1 MSAET
6 ITTALFLITAVV
18 ASAVLINAVYPVIQT
33 MAGTFS
39 SSTHES
45 DVRIRTDFKIIAT
58 FASSS
63 QPPGIARVW
72 IKNIGT
78 ERISLSQIQRADV
91 FCGAVGNFDH
101 LTYNHVEPDN
111 LANLASGEWTED
123 FGTAYDLNSNSF
135 WDTGETLK
143 VTAKTAIPS
152 SGNNVYFQFALSNGV
167 WRSNEFTAS

>member
-58 FASSS
+58 FASQST
-63 QPPGIARVW
+63 GNATVW
-72 IKNIGT
+72 MKNIGS
-78 ERISLSQIQRADV
+78 ERISLSEIQRADV
-91 FCGAVGNFDH
+91 FCGKVGSFDH
-101 LTYNHVEPDN
+101 LTYTSDS
-111 LANLASGEWTED
+111 LGDKQWTAD
-123 FGTAYDLNSNSF
+123 FGPGYDLNANSY
-135 WDTGETLK
+135 WDSGETLK
-143 VTAKTAIPS
+143 VTAKTSIS
-152 SGNNVYFQFALSNGV
+152 SGDKVYFQFALPNGI

>member
-18 ASAVLINAVYPVIQT
+18 ASAVLINAVYPVIQN

-58 FASSS
+58 YANASGTA
-63 QPPGIARVW
+63 QIW
-72 IKNIGT
+72 MKNIGS
-78 ERISLSQIQRADV
+78 ERIGLADLQRADV
-91 FCGAVGNFDH
+91 FCGAVGSFDH
-101 LTYNHVEPDN
+101 LAHT
-111 LANLASGEWTED
+111 SGSLGNNQWIENFSAPE
-123 FGTAYDLNSNSF
+123 YDQNNNQF
-135 WDTGETLK
+135 WDPGETLK

-152 SGNNVYFQFALSNGV
+152 SGSKVTFQFALSNGI
-167 WRSNEFTAS
+167 WRSTEFTVS

>member
-18 ASAVLINAVYPVIQT
+18 ASAVLINAVYPVVQT

-58 FASSS
+58 FANGETV
-63 QPPGIARVW
+63 QVW
-72 IKNIGT
+72 MKNIGS
-78 ERISLSQIQRADV
+78 EQISLSEIQRSDV
-91 FCGAVGNFDH
+91 FCGPVGNFDH
-101 LTYNHVEPDN
+101 LAYLDVEPGN
-111 LANLASGEWTED
+111 LANSEWTEE
-123 FGTAYDLNSNSF
+123 FGAGYDLNSNSY
-135 WDTGETLK
+135 WDSGETLK
-143 VTAKTAIPS
+143 VTARMKTPIPS
-152 SGNNVYFQFALSNGV
+152 GNKVYFQFALPNGI

>member
-18 ASAVLINAVYPVIQT
+18 ASAVLINAVYPVIQN

-58 FASSS
+58 YANASGTA
-63 QPPGIARVW
+63 QIW
-72 IKNIGT
+72 MKNIGS
-78 ERISLSQIQRADV
+78 EQIGLADIQQADV
-91 FCGAVGNFDH
+91 FCGAVGSFDH
-101 LTYNHVEPDN
+101 LAHT
-111 LANLASGEWTED
+111 SGSLGNNQWIENFSAPE
-123 FGTAYDLNSNSF
+123 YDQNNNQF
-135 WDTGETLK
+135 WDPGETLK

-152 SGNNVYFQFALSNGV
+152 PGSKVTFQFALSNGI
-167 WRSNEFTAS
+167 WRSTEFTVS

>member
-18 ASAVLINAVYPVIQT
+18 ASAVLINAVYPVIQN

-58 FASSS
+58 YANAS
-63 QPPGIARVW
+63 GIAQIW
-72 IKNIGT
+72 MKNIGS
-78 ERISLSQIQRADV
+78 ERIGLTDIQRADV
-91 FCGAVGNFDH
+91 FCGAVGSFDH
-101 LTYNHVEPDN
+101 LAHT
-111 LANLASGEWTED
+111 SGSLSNNQWIEIFSAPE
-123 FGTAYDLNSNSF
+123 YDQNNNQF
-135 WDTGETLK
+135 WDPGETLK

-152 SGNNVYFQFALSNGV
+152 PGSKVTFQFALSNGI
-167 WRSNEFTAS
+167 WRSTEFTVS

>member
-18 ASAVLINAVYPVIQT
+18 ASAVLINAVYPVIQN

-58 FASSS
+58 SASQSTGA
-63 QPPGIARVW
+63 QVW
-72 IKNIGT
+72 MKNIGS
-78 ERISLSQIQRADV
+78 ERISLSEIRRADV
-91 FCGAVGNFDH
+91 FCGEVGNFDH
-101 LTYNHVEPDN
+101 LSYTNSSLVD
-111 LANLASGEWTED
+111 SKWTED
-123 FGTAYDLNSNSF
+123 FGPGYDLNTNSF
-135 WDTGETLK
+135 WDPGETLK
-143 VTAKTAIPS
+143 VTARMKTPIAS
-152 SGNNVYFQFALSNGV
+152 DKNVYFQFALPNGI

>member
-18 ASAVLINAVYPVIQT
+18 ASAVLINAVYPVIQN

-58 FASSS
+58 SASESAGTG
-63 QPPGIARVW
+63 QVW
-72 IKNIGT
+72 MKNIGS
-78 ERISLSQIQRADV
+78 ERISLAEIQRADV
-91 FCGAVGNFDH
+91 FCGEVGNFDH
-101 LTYNHVEPDN
+101 LTYT
-111 LANLASGEWTED
+111 SGSLVDTKWTAD
-123 FGTAYDLNSNSF
+123 FGPGYDLNANSF
-135 WDTGETLK
+135 WDPGETLK
-143 VTAKTAIPS
+143 VTAKPS
-152 SGNNVYFQFALSNGV
+152 TLIHSGSNVYFQFALPNGI

>member
-18 ASAVLINAVYPVIQT
+18 ASAVLINAVYPVIQN

-45 DVRIRTDFKIIAT
+45 DVRIRTDFKIITTTANRSAGT
-58 FASSS
+58 A
-63 QPPGIARVW
+63 QVW
-72 IKNIGT
+72 MKNIGT
-78 ERISLSQIQRADV
+78 ERISREEINRSDV

-101 LTYNHVEPDN
+101 LTYT
-111 LANLASGEWTED
+111 SGSPGWTAD
-123 FGTAYDLNSNSF
+123 FGPGYDLNANGF
-135 WDTGETLK
+135 WDSGETLK
-143 VTAKTAIPS
+143 VTAKTSIPPA
-152 SGNNVYFQFALSNGV
+152 GNNVYFQFALPNGI

>member
-18 ASAVLINAVYPVIQT
+18 ASAVLINAVYPVIQN

-58 FASSS
+58 SANASGTA
-63 QPPGIARVW
+63 QVW
-72 IKNIGT
+72 MKNIGS
-78 ERISLSQIQRADV
+78 ERISLSEIQRADV
-91 FCGAVGNFDH
+91 FCGKVGSFDH
-101 LTYNHVEPDN
+101 LTYTNGSLVDTK
-111 LANLASGEWTED
+111 WTAD
-123 FGTAYDLNSNSF
+123 FGPGYDLNTNNY
-135 WDTGETLK
+135 WDSGETLK
-143 VTAKTAIPS
+143 VNAKTSIS
-152 SGNNVYFQFALSNGV
+152 SGDKVYFQFALPNGI

>member
-18 ASAVLINAVYPVIQT
+18 ASAVLINAVYPVIQN

-58 FASSS
+58 SAS
-63 QPPGIARVW
+63 QAAGTAQVW
-72 IKNIGT
+72 MKNIGS
-78 ERISLSQIQRADV
+78 ERISLSEIQRSDV

-101 LTYNHVEPDN
+101 LSYT
-111 LANLASGEWTED
+111 SGSPGDKQWTAD
-123 FGTAYDLNSNSF
+123 FGPGYDLNANSF
-135 WDTGETLK
+135 WDPGETLK
-143 VTAKTAIPS
+143 VTAKTSIPPA
-152 SGNNVYFQFALSNGV
+152 GNKVYFQFALPNGI

>member
-1 MSAET
+1 MSSET

-58 FASSS
+58 SASQSAGTA
-63 QPPGIARVW
+63 QVW
-72 IKNIGT
+72 MKNIGS
-78 ERISLSQIQRADV
+78 ERISLADIQRADV
-91 FCGAVGNFDH
+91 FCGEVGNFDH
-101 LTYNHVEPDN
+101 LTYT
-111 LANLASGEWTED
+111 SGSPGNKQWTAD
-123 FGTAYDLNSNSF
+123 FGPDYDLNANSY

-143 VTAKTAIPS
+143 VTARTSIPAA
-152 SGNNVYFQFALSNGV
+152 GNKVYFQFALPNGV
-167 WRSNEFTAS
+167 WRSIEFTAS

>member
-18 ASAVLINAVYPVIQT
+18 ASAVLINAVYPVIQN

-58 FASSS
+58 SANSSGTA
-63 QPPGIARVW
+63 QVW
-72 IKNIGT
+72 MKNIGS
-78 ERISLSQIQRADV
+78 ERISLSEIQRADV
-91 FCGAVGNFDH
+91 FCGKVGSFDH
-101 LTYNHVEPDN
+101 LTYTNGSLVN
-111 LANLASGEWTED
+111 TKWTAD
-123 FGTAYDLNSNSF
+123 FGPGYDLNTNSY
-135 WDTGETLK
+135 WDSGETLK
-143 VTAKTAIPS
+143 VNAKTSIS
-152 SGNNVYFQFALSNGV
+152 SGDKVYFQFALPNGI

>member
-18 ASAVLINAVYPVIQT
+18 ASAVLINAVYPVIQE

-58 FASSS
+58 SASQSS
-63 QPPGIARVW
+63 GTAQVW
-72 IKNIGT
+72 MKNIGS
-78 ERISLSQIQRADV
+78 ERISLSDIQKADV

-101 LTYNHVEPDN
+101 LTYTSSNP
-111 LANLASGEWTED
+111 GWTAD
-123 FGTAYDLNSNSF
+123 FGPGYDLNTNSF
-135 WDTGETLK
+135 WDPGETLK
-143 VTAKTAIPS
+143 VTARTSIPPA
-152 SGNNVYFQFALSNGV
+152 GNNVYFQFALPNGI

>member
-18 ASAVLINAVYPVIQT
+18 ASAVLINAVYPVIQN

-58 FASSS
+58 SASQSS
-63 QPPGIARVW
+63 GTAQVW
-72 IKNIGT
+72 MKNIGS
-78 ERISLSQIQRADV
+78 ERISRAEINRSDV

-101 LTYNHVEPDN
+101 LTYT
-111 LANLASGEWTED
+111 SGSPGWTAD
-123 FGTAYDLNSNSF
+123 FGPGYDLNANGF
-135 WDTGETLK
+135 WDPGETLK
-143 VTAKTAIPS
+143 VTAKTSIPS
-152 SGNNVYFQFALSNGV
+152 AGNNVYFQFALPNGI